1 MKDGTTVIERASS
14 VDADK
19 IDGITLIIPAYNEA
33 EGIVSTLG
41 DISKISDQVRYSV
54 EIIVVDDGSTDTT
67 GKIAR
72 ELGARVISHPKN
84 SGYGRAL
91 ITGIEN
97 STYNTV
103 VIIDADGTYPVE
115 AIVDI
120 VRVYKKGFDMVVGA
134 RKGKHYSRNFRS
146 LVLRKLFRFLA
157 EFSCGESIP
166 DINSGLRIFDREKA
180 LSLREFLST
189 GFSFTTTITLLF
201 FLNHY
206 FVGYFPI
213 EYRQRIGKSHVHFFR
228 DSLRSL
234 QIIVTVIAQYN
245 PLKLYLLQLI
255 TLLSGY
261 TVIALLYVLGPLQQP
276 IYWQLGSI
284 GWSALNI
291 ITALAITTTAFM
303 GRQKPEVLRS
313 TL

>member
-1 MKDGTTVIERASS
+1 MHHQRPSKPCRCLFHITPVIPNRHLIPSS
-14 VDADK
+14 LLFFIHNSQLALNGDCFQAQ
-19 IDGITLIIPAYNEA
+19 LPPNSYRRPR
-33 EGIVSTLG
+33 LG
-41 DISKISDQVRYSV
+41 S
-54 EIIVVDDGSTDTT
+54 
-67 GKIAR
+67 
-72 ELGARVISHPKN
+72 N
-84 SGYGRAL
+84 
-91 ITGIEN
+91 
-97 STYNTV
+97 
-103 VIIDADGTYPVE
+103 
-115 AIVDI
+115 
-120 VRVYKKGFDMVVGA
+120 KKGFDMVVGA
-134 RKGKHYSRNFRS
+134 RRGKHYSRNFRS

-166 DINSGLRIFDREKA
+166 DINSGFRIFDREKA
-180 LSLREFLST
+180 LSFRGSLST

-213 EYRQRIGKSHVHFFR
+213 EYKQRIGTSHVHFFR

-245 PLKLYLLQLI
+245 PLKLYLLQII

-261 TVIALLYVLGPLQQP
+261 TVIALLHAFGPLQQP

-284 GWSALNI
+284 GWSALNL

-303 GRQKPEVLRS
+303 GRQKPKVLRS